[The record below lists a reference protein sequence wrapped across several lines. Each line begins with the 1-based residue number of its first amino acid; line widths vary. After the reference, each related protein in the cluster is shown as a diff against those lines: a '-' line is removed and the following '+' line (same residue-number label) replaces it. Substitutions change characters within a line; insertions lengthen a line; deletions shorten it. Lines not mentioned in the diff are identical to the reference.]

1 MTILKLFLSPQ
12 VDVPNEVLQAAGKR
26 LKQYFDLIC
35 INQRPRKFLS
45 SMFKIDPHA
54 GEVTDVDLVA
64 YITQGSLIIN
74 LMDKVYE
81 PGVDHS
87 NMLHGHAGG
96 GTAKMP
102 DGRVLSEVYWAGGL
116 NNLKTS
122 TSDRRGIALANLI
135 FHEWAHNK
143 HTSDPKALSNGEGA
157 NGGHVHF
164 FCGGG
169 PLQLGLS
176 YGALAGISNI
186 NANIAAMAR
195 VLDAQNKQSTCG
207 LYNDDLGY

>member
-1 MTILKLFLSPQ
+1 
-12 VDVPNEVLQAAGKR
+12 
-26 LKQYFDLIC
+26 
-35 INQRPRKFLS
+35 
-45 SMFKIDPHA
+45 
-54 GEVTDVDLVA
+54 
-64 YITQGSLIIN
+64 
-74 LMDKVYE
+74 
-81 PGVDHS
+81 
-87 NMLHGHAGG
+87 
-96 GTAKMP
+96 MP
-102 DGRVLSEVYWAGGL
+102 DGGVLSEVYWTGGL

-143 HTSDPKALSNGEGA
+143 HTSDPKVISNGESA

-169 PLQLGLS
+169 LLQLGLS

-195 VLDAQNKQSTCG
+195 VLDAQNKQSTSG